1 MKKVLVITYYWPPAG
16 GSGVQRWLK
25 FAKYLPQF
33 GWQPVIYTPLN
44 PEVNSEDASLAKDIA
59 PDIKVIKRKI
69 LEPYAIYKILSGK
82 KKNTKI
88 QANAVAQNNS
98 GGISVFIRGNF
109 FIPDPR
115 IWWVKPSVKFLKKY
129 LTKNHVDAI
138 ISTGPPQSMHLIA
151 RKLHAELD
159 IPWIADF
166 RDPWTKIFYFKHL
179 NLTKFAR
186 KKHEKLE
193 QGVIDEADRVVVVS
207 PQMKED
213 FGSMTKTPISLITN
227 GFDPDDFKSNN
238 QGKAEKEVALK
249 IDAFTKNKFTIVQTG
264 LLTDAAN
271 PDLFWRELGAKAVE
285 ESDFKKDFLFV
296 TMGQMDASVTREIEE
311 ANLTGNVKNLGYTP
325 HSEAIAWQKRADLL
339 LLPLRK
345 EKEAKAILT
354 GKFFEYLAS
363 GSKILAFGPRNSNLG
378 DAMRETQC
386 GTICEYENGGGIRK
400 AIDAAYEEFKK
411 TTAANSGST
420 EINSPAKSISPA
432 AQQYARPV
440 LAGQFAELLNEL
452 KK

>member
-44 PEVNSEDASLAKDIA
+44 PEVNSEDASLAKDIS
-59 PDIKVIKRKI
+59 PDLEVVKRKI
-69 LEPYAIYKILSGK
+69 LEPYTIYKLLSGK
-82 KKNTKI
+82 KKNEKI

-115 IWWVKPSVKFLKKY
+115 VWWVGPSVKFLKKY
-129 LTKNHVDAI
+129 LKEHPVDAI
-138 ISTGPPQSMHLIA
+138 VSTGPPQSMHLIA
-151 RKLHAELD
+151 RKLHADLN

-179 NLTKFAR
+179 NLTRCAR
-186 KKHEKLE
+186 KRHERLE
-193 QGVIDEADRVVVVS
+193 QGVIDEADKIVVVS

-227 GFDPDDFKSNN
+227 GFDPDDFKSNVTD
-238 QGKAEKEVALK
+238 KMEKEVALK
-249 IDAFTKNKFTIVQTG
+249 IEAYTKNKFTIVQTG

-271 PDLFWRELGAKAVE
+271 PDLFWRELGAKAAE

-296 TMGQMDASVTREIEE
+296 TMGQMDVSVVKEIEE
-311 ANLTGNVKNLGYTP
+311 ANLKENIKDLGYAP
-325 HSEAIAWQKRADLL
+325 HSEAVAWQKRADLL

-386 GTICEYENGGGIRK
+386 GTICEYENGSSIRQ
-400 AIDAAYEEFKK
+400 AIDSAYEEFKK
-411 TTAANSGST
+411 AAAANGVNSG
-420 EINSPAKSISPA
+420 INTPAKSTSPA
-432 AQQYARPV
+432 AQKYSRPA
-440 LAGQFAELLNEL
+440 LAQQFAELLNEL

>member
-1 MKKVLVITYYWPPAG
+1 MLVITYYWPPAG

-44 PEVNSEDASLAKDIA
+44 PEVNSEDVSLAKDIS
-59 PDIKVIKRKI
+59 PDLEVIKRNI

-82 KKNTKI
+82 KKNAKI

-115 IWWVKPSVKFLKKY
+115 VWWVKPSVKFLKKY
-129 LTKNHVDAI
+129 LTDNPVDAI

-151 RKLHAELD
+151 KKLHAELN

-166 RDPWTKIFYFKHL
+166 RDPWTQIFYFKHL
-179 NLTKFAR
+179 NLTKCAR
-186 KKHEKLE
+186 KKHKKLE
-193 QGVIDEADRVVVVS
+193 QGVIDEADKIVVVS

-213 FGSMTKTPISLITN
+213 FSLMTKTPISLITN

-238 QGKAEKEVALK
+238 SDKMEKEVALK
-249 IDAFTKNKFTIVQTG
+249 IDVSTKNKFTIVHTG

-285 ESDFKKDFLFV
+285 ESDFKRDFLFV
-296 TMGQMDASVTREIEE
+296 TMGQTDVSVTKEMEE
-311 ANLTGNVKNLGYTP
+311 VNLKENIVDLGYVP
-325 HSEAIAWQKRADLL
+325 HLEAIAWQKRADLL

-386 GTICEYENGGGIRK
+386 GTICEYENGGSIRK
-400 AIDAAYEEFKK
+400 AIDAAYEYFKK
-411 TTAANSGST
+411 TAAANSGAT
-420 EINSPAKSISPA
+420 EINSPAKSISSA
-432 AQQYARPV
+432 AQQYSRPALAR
-440 LAGQFAELLNEL
+440 QFAELLNEL

>member
-44 PEVNSEDASLAKDIA
+44 PEVNSEDASLAKDIS
-59 PDIKVIKRKI
+59 PDLEVVKRKI
-69 LEPYAIYKILSGK
+69 LEPYTFYKLLSGK
-82 KKNTKI
+82 KKNEKI

-115 IWWVKPSVKFLKKY
+115 VWWVGPSVKFLKKY
-129 LTKNHVDAI
+129 LKEHPVDAI
-138 ISTGPPQSMHLIA
+138 VSTGPPQSMHLIA
-151 RKLHAELD
+151 RRLHAALN

-179 NLTKFAR
+179 NLTRCAR
-186 KKHEKLE
+186 KRHERLE
-193 QGVIDEADRVVVVS
+193 QGVIDEADKIVVVS

-213 FGSMTKTPISLITN
+213 FGLMTKTPISLITN
-227 GFDPDDFKSNN
+227 GFDPDDFKSNVTD
-238 QGKAEKEVALK
+238 KMEKEVALK
-249 IDAFTKNKFTIVQTG
+249 IDTLTKNKFTIVQTG

-271 PDLFWRELGAKAVE
+271 PDLFWKELGAKAVE

-296 TMGQMDASVTREIEE
+296 TMGQMDASVIKEIAE
-311 ANLTGNVKNLGYTP
+311 ANLSENVKNLGYTP
-325 HSEAIAWQKRADLL
+325 HSEAVAWQKRADLL

-386 GTICEYENGGGIRK
+386 GTICEYENGGSIRR
-400 AIDAAYEEFKK
+400 AINAAYEEFKK
-411 TTAANSGST
+411 TAAANSGST
-420 EINSPAKSISPA
+420 EINPSAKSISPA
-432 AQQYARPV
+432 AQQYARPA
-440 LAGQFAELLNEL
+440 LARQFAELLNEL

>member
-44 PEVNSEDASLAKDIA
+44 PEINSEDVSLAKDIS
-59 PDIKVIKRKI
+59 PDLEVIKRNI
-69 LEPYAIYKILSGK
+69 LEPYAIYKVLSGK
-82 KKNTKI
+82 KKNAKI
-88 QANAVAQNNS
+88 KANAVAQNNS

-115 IWWVKPSVKFLKKY
+115 VWWVKPSVKFLKKY
-129 LTKNHVDAI
+129 LKDNPVDAI
-138 ISTGPPQSMHLIA
+138 VSTGPPQSMHLIA
-151 RKLHAELD
+151 KRLHAELN

-179 NLTKFAR
+179 NLTKCAR

-193 QGVIDEADRVVVVS
+193 QGVIDEADKIVVVS

-213 FGSMTKTPISLITN
+213 FSSMTKTPVSLITN

-238 QGKAEKEVALK
+238 SDKMEKEAALK
-249 IDAFTKNKFTIVQTG
+249 IDAFTKNKFTVVQTG

-285 ESDFKKDFLFV
+285 ESDFKRDFLFV
-296 TMGQMDASVTREIEE
+296 TMGQTDASVTKEMEE
-311 ANLTGNVKNLGYTP
+311 VNLKENIRDLGYVP
-325 HSEAIAWQKRADLL
+325 HLEAIAWQKRANLL

-386 GTICEYENGGGIRK
+386 GTICEYENGGSIRK
-400 AIDAAYEEFKK
+400 AIDAAYEDFKK
-411 TTAANSGST
+411 TATANIGAT
-420 EINSPAKSISPA
+420 EIKLPAKSVSSA
-432 AQQYARPV
+432 AQQYSRPV
-440 LAGQFAELLNEL
+440 LARQFAELLNEL

>member
-1 MKKVLVITYYWPPAG
+1 MKRVLVITYYWPPAG

-44 PEVNSEDASLAKDIA
+44 PEVNSEDVSLAKDIS
-59 PDIKVIKRKI
+59 PDLEVIKRNI

-82 KKNTKI
+82 KKNAKI

-115 IWWVKPSVKFLKKY
+115 VWWVKPSVKFLKKY
-129 LTKNHVDAI
+129 LTDNPVDAI

-151 RKLHAELD
+151 KKLHAELN

-166 RDPWTKIFYFKHL
+166 RDPWTQIFYFKHL
-179 NLTKFAR
+179 NLTKCAR
-186 KKHEKLE
+186 KKHKKLE
-193 QGVIDEADRVVVVS
+193 QGVIDEADKIVVVS

-213 FGSMTKTPISLITN
+213 FSLMTKTPISLITN

-238 QGKAEKEVALK
+238 SDKMEKEVALK
-249 IDAFTKNKFTIVQTG
+249 IDVSTKNKFTIVHTG

-285 ESDFKKDFLFV
+285 ESDFKRDFLFV
-296 TMGQMDASVTREIEE
+296 TMGQTDVSVTKEMEE
-311 ANLTGNVKNLGYTP
+311 VNLKENIVDLGYVP
-325 HSEAIAWQKRADLL
+325 HLEAIAWQKRADLL

-386 GTICEYENGGGIRK
+386 GTICEYENGGSIRK
-400 AIDAAYEEFKK
+400 AIDAAYEYFKK
-411 TTAANSGST
+411 TAAANSGAT
-420 EINSPAKSISPA
+420 EINSPAKSISSA
-432 AQQYARPV
+432 AQQYSRPALAR
-440 LAGQFAELLNEL
+440 QFAELLNEL